1 MTDSSNQVQSSDSAI
16 IRFWQRIPIVI
27 RAILLGLFV
36 FEVGSVASIASS
48 ILIPAPWSI
57 AIMGGVLWLYWKY
70 FSGSWRP
77 KVTAEAR
84 RYSFRGLKLS
94 GAVWKWGLIAAM
106 LLVIVWQAGLVT
118 TFRIIEFPQE
128 AFTSE
133 YNLGDAPLWLAWLFI
148 VMAALVAGITE
159 ETGFRGYM
167 QLPLEKRYGPI
178 VGITIVSIVFLV
190 LHLNQAW
197 ATSVLINLFVVSVM
211 FGILTYTT
219 GSLIPAIISHTVLD
233 IFNFSFWW
241 TDVAGRFERQT
252 ISETGIDSHFVIWAL
267 ILVASIALFIV
278 CIRKLLALRQQT

>member
-1 MTDSSNQVQSSDSAI
+1 MTDLSNQVQSSDPAI

-36 FEVGSVASIASS
+36 FEVGNVASIASLT
-48 ILIPAPWSI
+48 IIPAPWSI
-57 AIMGGVLWLYWKY
+57 VVVGGILWLYWKY
-70 FSGSWRP
+70 FSGNWRP

-84 RYSFRGLKLS
+84 RYNFRGLKLS

-197 ATSVLINLFVVSVM
+197 ATSVLINLFAVSVM

-267 ILVASIALFIV
+267 ILIASIALFIV